1 MHVSGRA
8 EDKDYPSPGDLI
20 EVKWGRYEHWALY
33 LAKGHVLHVI
43 PDEGAT
49 HLSPSSGS
57 VFLRKAMVKKA
68 DLELVAGNDTWR
80 VNNKYDRSRTPF
92 PMEEIIRRSEPW
104 IGKELAY
111 RLFLKNCEHFVTMLR
126 YGDGVSE
133 QANTALLSINSI
145 SSVVMAGIGI
155 AGLVAAAGI
164 PAFGFPLL
172 ASCAVSGG
180 GSLASI
186 GLTSSNIVHYV
197 SFAKFAKAGRD
208 ILEKSCC

>member
-1 MHVSGRA
+1 MGCSIWTLCPSEVLGRGR
-8 EDKDYPSPGDLI
+8 EGLPMYLISSLPS
-20 EVKWGRYEHWALY
+20 
-33 LAKGHVLHVI
+33 

-133 QANTALLSINSI
+133 QVSAR
-145 SSVVMAGIGI
+145 GI